1 MTTTINNEHKK
12 LNVPNLRFPEFEGE
26 WEKYKVSDL
35 LDFYSTNSLSWDKL
49 EYGTSN
55 IQNLHYGLIHVGL
68 PTMVDVDKD
77 NLPNIIDGNVPKNY
91 EMCKEGDV
99 AFADASE
106 DTNEVAKAIEFYNL
120 NGKKVVCGLHT
131 IHGRDN
137 NNKTVVGYKGY
148 AFSSM
153 SFHHQIRRIAQ
164 GTKIYSINSKNFS
177 ECYVGIPSKEE
188 QRKIADLLRLIDERI
203 ATQSKVIE
211 DLKKLKC
218 AIIEDLYCSPKQRE
232 PKRRFLEYS
241 SPLTSYRMK
250 DFCERITD
258 KNKDNKCSLVLTIA
272 AQYGLVDQET
282 FFNKSVASE
291 NLTGYY
297 ILHNGDF
304 AYNRSYSSGYAW
316 GAVKRLDKYE
326 EGVLSTLYIC
336 FKVNESI
343 VDSDYLSYYFE
354 STKWHKG
361 VSDISGEGARN
372 HGLLNISVTDYFNTE
387 HRFAPL
393 KEQKRIASVLNAIT
407 LKEKEAIELGQ
418 LYSKQKQYLLRQM
431 FI

>member
-1 MTTTINNEHKK
+1 MTTTINNEHNK
-12 LNVPNLRFPEFEGE
+12 LNVPNLRFPEFQGE
-26 WEKYKVSDL
+26 WEKCKLGDLCNVLMCKRILASQTNTEEGVPFYKIGTIGNTPDAYISQELFDEYKAKYNYPHKGEVMITCAGTVGKCVIYDGKDAYYQDSNIVWIDNPSQYITNEFLYHLLYKVDWRKLNSTTIIRIYNDDLRNLKLNYPQIEEQQKISRLLSL
-35 LDFYSTNSLSWDKL
+35 LDK
-49 EYGTSN
+49 
-55 IQNLHYGLIHVGL
+55 
-68 PTMVDVDKD
+68 
-77 NLPNIIDGNVPKNY
+77 
-91 EMCKEGDV
+91 
-99 AFADASE
+99 
-106 DTNEVAKAIEFYNL
+106 
-120 NGKKVVCGLHT
+120 
-131 IHGRDN
+131 
-137 NNKTVVGYKGY
+137 
-148 AFSSM
+148 
-153 SFHHQIRRIAQ
+153 RIA
-164 GTKIYSINSKNFS
+164 I
-177 ECYVGIPSKEE
+177 
-188 QRKIADLLRLIDERI
+188 
-203 ATQSKVIE
+203 QSKVFE

-218 AIIEDLYCSPKQRE
+218 AIIEDLYCSPKQRK

-241 SPLTSYRMK
+241 SQLSSYRMK

-258 KNKDNKCSLVLTIA
+258 KNKENKCSLVLTIA
-272 AQYGLVDQET
+272 AQDGLVDQET

-316 GAVKRLDKYE
+316 GTVKRLDKYK

-387 HRFAPL
+387 HRFPPIE
-393 KEQKRIASVLNAIT
+393 EQKRIASILNALT
-407 LKEKEAIELGQ
+407 VKEQKATELEKM
-418 LYSKQKQYLLRQM
+418 YSKQKQYLLRQM

>member
-1 MTTTINNEHKK
+1 M
-12 LNVPNLRFPEFEGE
+12 
-26 WEKYKVSDL
+26 
-35 LDFYSTNSLSWDKL
+35 DFYSTNSLSWDKL
-49 EYGTSN
+49 EYGTTN

-68 PTMVDVDKD
+68 PTMVDIDKD

-91 EMCKEGDV
+91 ELCKEGDIV
-99 AFADASE
+99 FADASE
-106 DTNEVAKAIEFYNL
+106 DTNEVAKAVEYYNL

-137 NNKTVVGYKGY
+137 KNKTVVGYKGY

-177 ECYVGIPSKEE
+177 ECYVGIPSKDE
-188 QRKIADLLRLIDERI
+188 QQKIADLLRLIDERI
-203 ATQSKVIE
+203 ATQNKIIE

-218 AIIEDLYCSPKQRE
+218 AIIDEVFCSPKQRE
-232 PKRRFLEYS
+232 PNRRFKGCSE
-241 SPLTSYRMK
+241 PLSTYKMK
-250 DFCERITD
+250 DFCFRITD

-272 AQYGLVDQET
+272 AQYGLVDQES

-297 ILHNGDF
+297 ILNKGDF

-316 GAVKRLDKYE
+316 GAVKRLDNYS
-326 EGVLSTLYIC
+326 EGVLSTLYVC
-336 FKVNESI
+336 FRADESI
-343 VDSDYLSYYFE
+343 VNSDYLSYYFE
-354 STKWHKG
+354 SSKWHKE

-372 HGLLNISVTDYFNTE
+372 HGLLNISVSDYFNTE
-387 HRFAPL
+387 HRFATMT
-393 KEQKRIASVLNAIT
+393 EQKCIASMLNAIVI
-407 LKEKEAIELGQ
+407 KEQNAIKLVK